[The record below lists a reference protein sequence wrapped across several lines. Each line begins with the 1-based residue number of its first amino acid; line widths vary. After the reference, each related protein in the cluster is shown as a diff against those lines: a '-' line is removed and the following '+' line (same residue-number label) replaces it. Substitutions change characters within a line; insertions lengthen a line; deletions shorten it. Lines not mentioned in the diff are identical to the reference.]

1 MDGGIINDLPRSLS
15 RPCSGHPNASPR
27 GSGQSKATR
36 DEVIN
41 QGGQMDCAKFFERK
55 LKDAVLLKID
65 ISMR

>member
-1 MDGGIINDLPRSLS
+1 MTAHAPS
-15 RPCSGHPNASPR
+15 RAPALGSPGPVPEAQVSQR
-27 GSGQSKATR
+27 QQR

-41 QGGQMDCAKFFERK
+41 QGRQMDCAKFFERK

>member
-1 MDGGIINDLPRSLS
+1 MNDLPCSVS
-15 RPCSGHPNASPR
+15 GACSGWPKASPR
-27 GSGQSKATR
+27 GSGRSKAAR

-41 QGGQMDCAKFFERK
+41 QSRQMECAKFFERK